1 MAMAEDEIVLQ
12 AIKGSS
18 LSSHDIV
25 FRSMAMI
32 EDGTV
37 KQMEGLDGLCCSSGA
52 YGLCCSSA
60 ACEGFIVWQWRQA
73 TKFKILAAHAQ
84 RRRCWKFL

>member
-37 KQMEGLDGLCCSSGA
+37 KQLEGLDGLCSSGA
-52 YGLCCSSA
+52 YGLWCSSA